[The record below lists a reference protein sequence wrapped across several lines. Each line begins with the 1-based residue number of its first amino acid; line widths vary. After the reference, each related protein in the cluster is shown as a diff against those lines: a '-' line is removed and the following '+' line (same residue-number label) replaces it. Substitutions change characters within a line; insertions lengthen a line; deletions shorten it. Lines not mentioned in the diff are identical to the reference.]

1 MIHAGK
7 TSVRSRRDK
16 QILAYLCCCEIIQSD
31 WSEEFMWLF
40 FYFYQSNYIISAKH
54 NSATPKFVY
63 DIGSWSW
70 SYEQNMS
77 INLCYTHFRALFLVE
92 ILEQPIRMLKN
103 VRSIILFWKY
113 LYRTGPWLPSWIWG
127 RPRCKCHRFQSS
139 CSCRT
144 WSLRTGARLSCRK
157 TSKSGGGQ
165 NLTTCQRYCKT
176 DFSIK
181 LWLDFDPWFEFVPAT
196 LHYEFEALKMLP
208 L

>member
-1 MIHAGK
+1 MNFKQWPMMIHAGK
-7 TSVRSRRDK
+7 ASVRSRRDK
-16 QILAYLCCCEIIQSD
+16 QILANLCCCEIIQSD

-103 VRSIILFWKY
+103 EHSVIWRWKY
-113 LYRTGPWLPSWIWG
+113 LNRIGPWMHNVLLLCRSCWPCATQLCLAIRWSVWQFFITAQT
-127 RPRCKCHRFQSS
+127 FQMH
-139 CSCRT
+139 
-144 WSLRTGARLSCRK
+144 
-157 TSKSGGGQ
+157 
-165 NLTTCQRYCKT
+165 N
-176 DFSIK
+176 
-181 LWLDFDPWFEFVPAT
+181 VV
-196 LHYEFEALKMLP
+196 
-208 L
+208 